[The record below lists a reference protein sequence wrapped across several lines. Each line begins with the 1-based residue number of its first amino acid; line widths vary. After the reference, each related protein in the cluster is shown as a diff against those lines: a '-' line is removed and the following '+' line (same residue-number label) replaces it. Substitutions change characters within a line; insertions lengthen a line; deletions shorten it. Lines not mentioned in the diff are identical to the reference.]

1 MDSIQDIDTF
11 LSAMDLPDRILKI
24 VDVGA
29 HSGKFTKA
37 VRDRHKCIS
46 FMFEPSPVQ
55 FENLVT
61 NFPND
66 FVFNYG
72 ISDHHRVSGFVCYGN
87 DLSQLDRV
95 TDSKILEYP
104 NKLIEI
110 TIVSINEIHHSI
122 LANNHIDILKIDTEG
137 QELNVLKGASD
148 LLKKKAISNII
159 FEVGGTFLDLGYRV
173 GDVIEYL
180 NSFGYKVFDGATELD
195 SNYNKH
201 HLHDLF
207 AKCY

>member
-1 MDSIQDIDTF
+1 MDSIADIDQF
-11 LSAMDLPDRILKI
+11 LSLMKLPERPLKI

-37 VRDRHKCIS
+37 VRDRHQCVS

-61 NFPND
+61 NFPDD

-72 ISDHHRVSGFVCYGN
+72 ISDHHRISGFVCYGG

-95 TDSKILEYP
+95 TECRVLEYP

-110 TIVSINEIHHSI
+110 TIVSLNEIHHSI

-137 QELNVLKGASD
+137 QELNALKGASE
-148 LLKKKAISNII
+148 LLKNKAIDNII

-173 GDVIEYL
+173 GDVIAYL
-180 NSFGYKVFDGATELD
+180 NSFGYDVYDGNTKHD
-195 SNYNKH
+195 IYYDKH